1 MLKQLAIKPV
11 ITAPARMTIA
21 EAARAMKQKN
31 VGALI
36 VVNAGRPLGV
46 LTDRDIVVDVVAA
59 GKARDAVR
67 VEDVMR
73 KKPATLREDLGL
85 LDAARF
91 FAKTGVRRLPV
102 VDKAGRVSGIVALD
116 DLMMLLGNEMGLVAG
131 ALAAAGSGPRAPRAC
146 RAPAADREVLRGP
159 PGRCRHGRS
168 LEPAGSGEG
177 CAEGWPARGRGGA
190 RGCPTAGPR
199 GDRKSGVEGK

>member
-11 ITAPARMTIA
+11 ITASARMTIA

-31 VGALI
+31 VGALV

-59 GKARDAVR
+59 GKDPDAVR

-73 KKPATLREDLGL
+73 KRPATLREDLGL
-85 LDAARF
+85 MDAARI

-131 ALAAAGSGPRAPRAC
+131 ALAAG
-146 RAPAADREVLRGP
+146 LRKA
-159 PGRCRHGRS
+159 S
-168 LEPAGSGEG
+168 
-177 CAEGWPARGRGGA
+177 
-190 RGCPTAGPR
+190 
-199 GDRKSGVEGK
+199 

>member
-1 MLKQLAIKPV
+1 MLKQIAVKPV
-11 ITAPARMTIA
+11 ITASARMTIT

-46 LTDRDIVVDVVAA
+46 LTDRDIAIDVVAA
-59 GKARDAVR
+59 GKDPDAVH

-85 LDAARF
+85 MDAARI

-102 VDKAGRVSGIVALD
+102 VDKAGRVTGIVALD

-131 ALAAAGSGPRAPRAC
+131 ALAAG
-146 RAPAADREVLRGP
+146 LRKA
-159 PGRCRHGRS
+159 S
-168 LEPAGSGEG
+168 
-177 CAEGWPARGRGGA
+177 
-190 RGCPTAGPR
+190 
-199 GDRKSGVEGK
+199 

>member
-1 MLKQLAIKPV
+1 MLKQIAVKPV
-11 ITAPARMTIA
+11 VTASARMTIA

-46 LTDRDIVVDVVAA
+46 LTDRDIAIDVVAA
-59 GKARDAVR
+59 GKDPDAVR

-73 KKPATLREDLGL
+73 KRPATLREDLGL
-85 LDAARF
+85 LDAARV

-131 ALAAAGSGPRAPRAC
+131 ALAAG
-146 RAPAADREVLRGP
+146 LRKA
-159 PGRCRHGRS
+159 S
-168 LEPAGSGEG
+168 
-177 CAEGWPARGRGGA
+177 
-190 RGCPTAGPR
+190 
-199 GDRKSGVEGK
+199 

>member
-59 GKARDAVR
+59 GKDPDAVR
-67 VEDVMR
+67 VENVMR

-85 LDAARF
+85 MDAARI

-116 DLMMLLGNEMGLVAG
+116 DLMMLFGNEMGLVAG
-131 ALAAAGSGPRAPRAC
+131 ALAAG
-146 RAPAADREVLRGP
+146 LRKA
-159 PGRCRHGRS
+159 S
-168 LEPAGSGEG
+168 
-177 CAEGWPARGRGGA
+177 
-190 RGCPTAGPR
+190 
-199 GDRKSGVEGK
+199 

>member
-1 MLKQLAIKPV
+1 MLKQIAVKPV
-11 ITAPARMTIA
+11 VTASARMTIA

-46 LTDRDIVVDVVAA
+46 LTDRDIAIDVVAA
-59 GKARDAVR
+59 GKDPDAVR

-73 KKPATLREDLGL
+73 KRPATLREDLGL
-85 LDAARF
+85 LDAARI

-116 DLMMLLGNEMGLVAG
+116 DLMMLFGNEMGLVAG
-131 ALAAAGSGPRAPRAC
+131 ALSAG
-146 RAPAADREVLRGP
+146 LRKA
-159 PGRCRHGRS
+159 S
-168 LEPAGSGEG
+168 
-177 CAEGWPARGRGGA
+177 
-190 RGCPTAGPR
+190 
-199 GDRKSGVEGK
+199 

>member
-1 MLKQLAIKPV
+1 MLKQVAVKPV
-11 ITAPARMTIA
+11 VTASARMTIA

-46 LTDRDIVVDVVAA
+46 LTDRDIAIDVVAA
-59 GKARDAVR
+59 GKDPDAVR

-85 LDAARF
+85 MDAARV

-116 DLMMLLGNEMGLVAG
+116 DLMMLIGNEMGLVAG
-131 ALAAAGSGPRAPRAC
+131 ALAAG
-146 RAPAADREVLRGP
+146 LRKA
-159 PGRCRHGRS
+159 S
-168 LEPAGSGEG
+168 
-177 CAEGWPARGRGGA
+177 
-190 RGCPTAGPR
+190 
-199 GDRKSGVEGK
+199 

>member
-11 ITAPARMTIA
+11 ITASARMTIA

-31 VGALI
+31 VGALV

-46 LTDRDIVVDVVAA
+46 LTDRDIAIDVVAV
-59 GKARDAVR
+59 GKDPDAVR

-85 LDAARF
+85 MDAARI

-131 ALAAAGSGPRAPRAC
+131 ALAAG
-146 RAPAADREVLRGP
+146 LRKA
-159 PGRCRHGRS
+159 S
-168 LEPAGSGEG
+168 
-177 CAEGWPARGRGGA
+177 
-190 RGCPTAGPR
+190 
-199 GDRKSGVEGK
+199 

>member
-59 GKARDAVR
+59 GKDPDAVR

-73 KKPATLREDLGL
+73 KKPATLREDLRL
-85 LDAARF
+85 MDAARI

-131 ALAAAGSGPRAPRAC
+131 ALAAG
-146 RAPAADREVLRGP
+146 LRKA
-159 PGRCRHGRS
+159 S
-168 LEPAGSGEG
+168 
-177 CAEGWPARGRGGA
+177 
-190 RGCPTAGPR
+190 
-199 GDRKSGVEGK
+199 

>member
-11 ITAPARMTIA
+11 ITASARMTIA

-46 LTDRDIVVDVVAA
+46 LTDRDIAIDVVAA
-59 GKARDAVR
+59 GKDPDAVH

-85 LDAARF
+85 MDAARI

-131 ALAAAGSGPRAPRAC
+131 ALAAG
-146 RAPAADREVLRGP
+146 LRKA
-159 PGRCRHGRS
+159 S
-168 LEPAGSGEG
+168 
-177 CAEGWPARGRGGA
+177 
-190 RGCPTAGPR
+190 
-199 GDRKSGVEGK
+199 

>member
-1 MLKQLAIKPV
+1 MLKQIAVKPV
-11 ITAPARMTIA
+11 VTASARMTIA
-21 EAARAMKQKN
+21 DAARAMKQKN

-46 LTDRDIVVDVVAA
+46 LTDRDIAIDVVAA
-59 GKARDAVR
+59 GKDPDAVR

-73 KKPATLREDLGL
+73 TKPATLREDLGL
-85 LDAARF
+85 MDAARV

-131 ALAAAGSGPRAPRAC
+131 ALAAG
-146 RAPAADREVLRGP
+146 LRKA
-159 PGRCRHGRS
+159 S
-168 LEPAGSGEG
+168 
-177 CAEGWPARGRGGA
+177 
-190 RGCPTAGPR
+190 
-199 GDRKSGVEGK
+199 

>member
-1 MLKQLAIKPV
+1 MLKQIAVKPV
-11 ITAPARMTIA
+11 VTASARMSIA

-46 LTDRDIVVDVVAA
+46 LTDRDIAIDVVAA
-59 GKARDAVR
+59 GKDPDAVR

-85 LDAARF
+85 MDAARI

-116 DLMMLLGNEMGLVAG
+116 DLTMLLGNEMGLVAG
-131 ALAAAGSGPRAPRAC
+131 ALAAG
-146 RAPAADREVLRGP
+146 LRKA
-159 PGRCRHGRS
+159 S
-168 LEPAGSGEG
+168 
-177 CAEGWPARGRGGA
+177 
-190 RGCPTAGPR
+190 
-199 GDRKSGVEGK
+199 

>member
-1 MLKQLAIKPV
+1 MLKQIAVKPV
-11 ITAPARMTIA
+11 ITASARMTIT

-36 VVNAGRPLGV
+36 IVNAGRPLGV
-46 LTDRDIVVDVVAA
+46 LTDRDIAIDVVAA
-59 GKARDAVR
+59 GKDPDAVR

-85 LDAARF
+85 MDAARI

-131 ALAAAGSGPRAPRAC
+131 ALAAG
-146 RAPAADREVLRGP
+146 LRKA
-159 PGRCRHGRS
+159 S
-168 LEPAGSGEG
+168 
-177 CAEGWPARGRGGA
+177 
-190 RGCPTAGPR
+190 
-199 GDRKSGVEGK
+199 

>member
-1 MLKQLAIKPV
+1 MLKQIAVKPV
-11 ITAPARMTIA
+11 VTASARMTIA
-21 EAARAMKQKN
+21 EAARAMRQKN

-46 LTDRDIVVDVVAA
+46 LTDRDIAIDVVAA
-59 GKARDAVR
+59 GKDPDAVR

-85 LDAARF
+85 MDAARV

-116 DLMMLLGNEMGLVAG
+116 DLMMLLGNEMGLMAG
-131 ALAAAGSGPRAPRAC
+131 ALAAG
-146 RAPAADREVLRGP
+146 LRKA
-159 PGRCRHGRS
+159 S
-168 LEPAGSGEG
+168 
-177 CAEGWPARGRGGA
+177 
-190 RGCPTAGPR
+190 
-199 GDRKSGVEGK
+199 

>member
-1 MLKQLAIKPV
+1 MCQIGSALSQELRRPKPWEENAMLKQTAVKPV
-11 ITAPARMTIA
+11 VTASARMTIA

-59 GKARDAVR
+59 GKDPDAVH

-85 LDAARF
+85 MDAARI

-131 ALAAAGSGPRAPRAC
+131 ALAAG
-146 RAPAADREVLRGP
+146 LRKA
-159 PGRCRHGRS
+159 S
-168 LEPAGSGEG
+168 
-177 CAEGWPARGRGGA
+177 
-190 RGCPTAGPR
+190 
-199 GDRKSGVEGK
+199 

>member
-11 ITAPARMTIA
+11 ITASAQMTIA

-46 LTDRDIVVDVVAA
+46 LTDRDIVLDVVAA
-59 GKARDAVR
+59 GKDPDTVR
-67 VEDVMR
+67 VSEVMR
-73 KKPATLREDLGL
+73 RRPATLREDLGL
-85 LDAARF
+85 MDAARI

-131 ALAAAGSGPRAPRAC
+131 ALAAG
-146 RAPAADREVLRGP
+146 LRKA
-159 PGRCRHGRS
+159 S
-168 LEPAGSGEG
+168 
-177 CAEGWPARGRGGA
+177 
-190 RGCPTAGPR
+190 
-199 GDRKSGVEGK
+199 